1 MSSWSV
7 LKYCTALYVP
17 SWSVLTYC
25 TALYVPGWSVL
36 TYCTALYVP
45 IADLYSRT
53 VLHCMYP
60 AGLYSRTVLNCMYL
74 VFVLDKGVSRVHF
87 DGAHTTGTCSRFVI
101 HCSNHNVYSIFS
113 YCVHKSAK
121 LTFPLNCIEGL
132 LTMLACCSSIHSGR
146 Q

>member
-1 MSSWSV
+1 M
-7 LKYCTALYVP
+7 TQ
-17 SWSVLTYC
+17 
-25 TALYVPGWSVL
+25 
-36 TYCTALYVP
+36 
-45 IADLYSRT
+45 IACLAGLYSRT
-53 VLHCMYP
+53 VLHCMYLAGLYSRTVLHCMYL
-60 AGLYSRTVLNCMYL
+60 AGLYSRTVLNCMYLAGLYSRTVLHCMYL

-87 DGAHTTGTCSRFVI
+87 DGAHTTGTHPRFVI
-101 HCSNHNVYSIFS
+101 HCINHNVYSIFS